1 MNIYTN
7 ANILKQILLP
17 RKNGF
22 PEKRCLFCGIQKSCG
37 EDGWSTTAPHKF
49 GWCNQISTKTDLL
62 FLGGFGRAIL
72 GLAALM
78 LLLYLL
84 VIYEEAKKNTIF
96 QKWLLLD
103 TVAGLWNG
111 HENRPSQILQE

>member
-1 MNIYTN
+1 MV
-7 ANILKQILLP
+7 
-17 RKNGF
+17 
-22 PEKRCLFCGIQKSCG
+22 
-37 EDGWSTTAPHKF
+37 
-49 GWCNQISTKTDLL
+49 KTDGARQRLTNLDGATKSAQIDVL

-111 HENRPSQILQE
+111 HENRPSQIL

>member
-1 MNIYTN
+1 MVS
-7 ANILKQILLP
+7 L
-17 RKNGF
+17 KNGAF
-22 PEKRCLFCGIQKSCG
+22 LWDSEKLWWRRMVHH
-37 EDGWSTTAPHKF
+37 STSQIWMVQPNQHK
-49 GWCNQISTKTDLL
+49 NRSA

-111 HENRPSQILQE
+111 HENRPSQII